1 MSQEN
6 NGTVIHADDN
16 NWSATTTTSGFK
28 SMEQM
33 NLEQPELRDLEIT
46 VTGLNVLDVQFAG
59 PGVWVPTFT
68 VRLSGDQGID
78 TTGQRRVYL
87 SAAEFLRATLLNNG
101 TGDGTAQHAFV
112 PHANISR
119 DDLDGDIADAVRV
132 ANNAIEGLLQAHRE
146 PVYNG
151 ENSTPLEAF
160 SWFGKSL
167 YITARTVDF
176 ELTEKRILNAEAFDK
191 LQELINAPVEGL
203 HYVDGEGELQ
213 GIPERAAPEVE
224 AGVNE
229 WLVEH
234 PMLRGTAED
243 INAELLKGPR
253 PDGFFEELVVSN
265 VTKFFDGVQHAS
277 VVLEGG
283 FAAPNQVFWIPAD
296 RAEEFPSLEAIRSGT
311 VLTCISNGDRWVE
324 YLVQIPSIET
334 AVSEIKPDVRN
345 ETKLFDGIQHKL
357 LVIPTEEGSTETN
370 KLWVP
375 VNYQG
380 VITTFDDLSD
390 TALLTCLSA
399 KGESPTEWRLLE
411 KEALLSDVDTGDLF
425 LVQTDDHVSV
435 NDIIAKMTE
444 HGIVSEGN
452 AFNHKAVADYVEG
465 YVAGTLATAARKEPI
480 HKELQSAVLA
490 AAEKV
495 AGVIKH

>member
-101 TGDGTAQHAFV
+101 TGDGTSQHAFV

-119 DDLDGDIADAVRV
+119 DDLDGDIAEAVRV

-151 ENSTPLEAF
+151 DNPTPLEAF

-167 YITARTVDF
+167 YITVRTVDF
-176 ELTEKRILNAEAFDK
+176 DLTEKRILNAEAFDK
-191 LQELINAPVEGL
+191 LQELINAPVET
-203 HYVDGEGELQ
+203 
-213 GIPERAAPEVE
+213 
-224 AGVNE
+224 GVND

-253 PDGFFEELVVSN
+253 PDGFFEELAVSN
-265 VTKFFDGVQHAS
+265 VTKFFDGMQHAS

-324 YLVQIPSIET
+324 YLVQLGAST
-334 AVSEIKPDVRN
+334 ALEVTPLDVRN

-435 NDIIAKMTE
+435 NDIIAKMIE
-444 HGIVSEGN
+444 HGIISEGN
-452 AFNHKAVADYVEG
+452 AFNHEDVANYVEG